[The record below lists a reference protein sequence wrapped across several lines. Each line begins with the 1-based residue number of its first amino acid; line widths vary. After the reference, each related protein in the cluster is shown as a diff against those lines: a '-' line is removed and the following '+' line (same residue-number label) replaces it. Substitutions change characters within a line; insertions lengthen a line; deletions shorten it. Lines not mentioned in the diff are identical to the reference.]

1 MSERRAGPEGRYFP
15 GNGLCVKLE
24 GESDIVSVRDPG
36 EVPDDAWVGP
46 ETGGTMCDLRASIPP
61 CLP

>member
-36 EVPDDAWVGP
+36 EVPDDVGRP
-46 ETGGTMCDLRASIPP
+46 
-61 CLP
+61 